1 VDLKEQP
8 AKAAAVFTEG
18 PVLRHVVVMAATG
31 AVGLLAIFF
40 VDLANLFYISLL
52 GQQYLAAAVGYAAT
66 IMFFTVSASI
76 GFSIA
81 ATAITARAL
90 GAGDRLAAGKNAAC
104 SLVYVFV
111 LNLVLVALLLPLLG
125 PILTLLGAAGQTHAV
140 ALHFMRIV
148 LPSTPLLGLG
158 ICLASILRARGDA
171 RRAMHVTLSAGIA
184 AAMIDP
190 LLIFGLKLGITG
202 AAISIVIVRVIFVV
216 VGFNGVWRVHR
227 MLARPERSWLT
238 RQMRPFLAIG
248 VPAALTQIATPVGNA
263 YVTGVM
269 AGFGD
274 DAVAGWAIVGRIVPM
289 AFAAVFA
296 LIGAIGP
303 IISQNLG
310 AGRLDRVGRALRDS
324 LMVTAVYVMVMWLVL
339 ALVREPIVAVFG
351 AHGDAA
357 VLIRFFCL
365 IVAGSFLFTGAL
377 FVANAAFNN
386 LDRPM
391 LSTAFNWGRATIG
404 VVPFVHFGQQFG
416 PSGVLAGWGIG
427 AIVFGIAAVAS
438 SFRVVGR
445 LRATHAGHAAE
456 AGSIVP
462 SANLPFTSGRAAGI
476 GWADTGE
483 RASSGTSR

>member
-1 VDLKEQP
+1 MDVDPKVQS

-31 AVGLLAIFF
+31 AIGLVAIFF

-90 GAGDRLAAGKNAAC
+90 GAGDRLSAGKNAAS
-104 SLVYVFV
+104 SLIYVFV
-111 LNLVLVALLLPLLG
+111 LNLALLALLLPLLG
-125 PILTLLGAAGQTHAV
+125 PVLTALGAVGQTYAV
-140 ALHFMRIV
+140 ALHFMYIV

-202 AAISIVIVRVIFVV
+202 AAISIVIVRIIFVV
-216 VGFNGVWRVHR
+216 VGMNGVWRVHR
-227 MLARPERSWLT
+227 MLARPERAWLT
-238 RQMRPFLAIG
+238 QQLRPFLAIG
-248 VPAALTQIATPVGNA
+248 LPAALTQIATPVGNA

-274 DAVAGWAIVGRIVPM
+274 DAVAGWAIIGRIVPM

-310 AGRLDRVGRALRDS
+310 AGRLDRVARALRDS
-324 LMVTAVYVMVMWLVL
+324 LLVTGAYVVVMWLVL
-339 ALVREPIVAVFG
+339 ALAREPIVAVFG
-351 AHGDAA
+351 AHDDAA

-365 IVAGSFLFTGAL
+365 FVAGSFLFTGAL

-391 LSTAFNWGRATIG
+391 LSTAFNWGRATVG
-404 VVPFVHFGQQFG
+404 VVPFVYYGQQFG
-416 PSGVLAGWGIG
+416 PSGVLAAWGLG
-427 AIVFGIAAVAS
+427 GIVFGVVAVLL
-438 SFRVVGR
+438 SFRVVAG
-445 LRATHAGHAAE
+445 LRTADAGHAAE

-476 GWADTGE
+476 GWTDTDRRE
-483 RASSGTSR
+483 